1 MGGFPRR
8 RTRAP
13 TRDDRRWTHCLD
25 LPDFASG
32 PLEGLSVGSILG
44 TYVHLNLMWTCQ
56 TVSQLGSQVTLVAL
70 PRMAIPLLDATPLQ
84 LAL

>member
-1 MGGFPRR
+1 VA
-8 RTRAP
+8 RAFAVMSSNGRSP
-13 TRDDRRWTHCLD
+13 TRLTNPSSV
-25 LPDFASG
+25 PDFASG

>member
-1 MGGFPRR
+1 
-8 RTRAP
+8 
-13 TRDDRRWTHCLD
+13 
-25 LPDFASG
+25 
-32 PLEGLSVGSILG
+32 
-44 TYVHLNLMWTCQ
+44 MWTCQ